1 MDAQLNASGFHK
13 KHPSEMNKE
22 MEGYLINLRGE
33 KAEVY
38 TSDEEE
44 NYSDSDYEQ
53 YSDDSAESSEYY
65 SSDDSEQSES
75 DDENERI
82 IEALSSGVENLK
94 MDKMGNYI
102 LE

>member
-1 MDAQLNASGFHK
+1 LNASGFNK
-13 KHPSEMNKE
+13 KHPSEVNKE

-33 KAEVY
+33 KAEIY
-38 TSDEEE
+38 TSDDEED
-44 NYSDSDYEQ
+44 YSDSDYEQ
-53 YSDDSAESSEYY
+53 HTDDSEESSDYY
-65 SSDDSEQSES
+65 SSDDGYESES

-82 IEALSSGVENLK
+82 IEALSSGVEGLK